1 MTRTLTVLATL
12 LALAPLARAQ
22 DMPLSDILIEG
33 EGWKQV
39 EGKPEM
45 PKEGLLLRV
54 GSEAGGQRMS
64 ARVGGR
70 EITIVEGRDLTDA
83 GPHALVLTS
92 GGETALLG
100 YPSKA
105 AVWAFRVD
113 DRGRLSDGAPYCP
126 LRRRRGATYSE
137 VTGLA
142 IDRDGRIYAATEI
155 GVQVFDPTGR
165 LCGVLTPAA
174 PGRPDHLAFEGDQ
187 LTMWIGD
194 AKYTRKLN
202 TRGVSGRP
210 RSETPATEK

>member
-1 MTRTLTVLATL
+1 M
-12 LALAPLARAQ
+12 
-22 DMPLSDILIEG
+22 ME
-33 EGWKQV
+33 K
-39 EGKPEM
+39 
-45 PKEGLLLRV
+45 PKEHLLLRV
-54 GSEAGGQRMS
+54 GNEAGRQRMW
-64 ARVGGR
+64 ARVGAR

-83 GPHALVLTS
+83 GPHALVLSS

-126 LRRRRGATYSE
+126 LRLRRGAPYSE

-142 IDRDGRIYAATEI
+142 TDRDGRIYAATEI

-174 PGRPDHLAFEGDQ
+174 KGRPEHMAFEGDH
-187 LTMWIGD
+187 LTMWID
-194 AKYTRKLN
+194 ETKYARKLN
-202 TRGVSGRP
+202 TMG
-210 RSETPATEK
+210 K